1 MDEGAR
7 APLNDRCGEGQF
19 AGLVTKD
26 LQGANRMCRP
36 FGQSGGRIVMSA
48 PLHVHNDNEQRG
60 SDMPSMFPQAV
71 SPPTARM
78 YAPPWARDAAT
89 DAADAAIGASEK
101 LRSALPPAPLLQE
114 PERRRRG
121 AAAFEGDVALRE
133 LRARPALDPD
143 TVPEPPVVGS
153 RKSSYSLLGRLVGA
167 GALAGL
173 AALFMVGTAPG
184 SLRGGAS
191 TGEDGAQPFWSRLFG
206 ASVVR
211 EALTPPKPLA
221 ERRTEPVA
229 DRPVPMMERFAAA
242 APVAEPPAM
251 AAQPPQAQV
260 QTQAVEP
267 PAQPAPAAQPPAP
280 APAFSPPV
288 RTLDRDEIA
297 ALYRR
302 GEQLIQQGDIAAAR
316 LMFGRAAE
324 VGDARSALAL
334 GASYDPDVLR
344 KLGVLGVAAD
354 PVLAREWYSKA
365 SSYGSREAA
374 QRIEL
379 LALGR

>member
-1 MDEGAR
+1 
-7 APLNDRCGEGQF
+7 
-19 AGLVTKD
+19 
-26 LQGANRMCRP
+26 
-36 FGQSGGRIVMSA
+36 MSA

-191 TGEDGAQPFWSRLFG
+191 TAEDGTQPFWSRLFG
-206 ASVVR
+206 ASMVR
-211 EALTPPKPLA
+211 EALTPPKVVA

-260 QTQAVEP
+260 QTQVQTQAVEP
-267 PAQPAPAAQPPAP
+267 PAEPAPAAQPAP
-280 APAFSPPV
+280 VAPAFSPPV

-316 LMFGRAAE
+316 LMFARAAE

-365 SSYGSREAA
+365 SSFGSREAA

>member
-1 MDEGAR
+1 
-7 APLNDRCGEGQF
+7 
-19 AGLVTKD
+19 
-26 LQGANRMCRP
+26 
-36 FGQSGGRIVMSA
+36 MSA

-60 SDMPSMFPQAV
+60 SDTPSMFPQAV

-133 LRARPALDPD
+133 LRARPSLDPD

-191 TGEDGAQPFWSRLFG
+191 SAEDGAQPFWSRLFG

-211 EALTPPKPLA
+211 EALTPPKVIA

-242 APVAEPPAM
+242 TPVAEPPAM
-251 AAQPPQAQV
+251 ATQQPQV
-260 QTQAVEP
+260 QAVEP
-267 PAQPAPAAQPPAP
+267 PAQPAPPAAAAP
-280 APAFSPPV
+280 PAFSPPV

-316 LMFGRAAE
+316 LMFARAAE

-354 PVLAREWYSKA
+354 AALAREWYSKA
-365 SSYGSREAA
+365 SSFGSREAA

>member
-1 MDEGAR
+1 
-7 APLNDRCGEGQF
+7 
-19 AGLVTKD
+19 
-26 LQGANRMCRP
+26 
-36 FGQSGGRIVMSA
+36 MSA

-60 SDMPSMFPQAV
+60 SDAPSMFPQAV

-133 LRARPALDPD
+133 LRARPSLDPD

-184 SLRGGAS
+184 SLRGGAN
-191 TGEDGAQPFWSRLFG
+191 TAEDGAQPFWSRLFG

-211 EALTPPKPLA
+211 EALTPPKAIA

-242 APVAEPPAM
+242 TPVAEPPAM
-251 AAQPPQAQV
+251 AAQPPQV
-260 QTQAVEP
+260 QAVEP
-267 PAQPAPAAQPPAP
+267 PAQPAPAP

-316 LMFGRAAE
+316 LMFARAAE

-354 PVLAREWYSKA
+354 PALAREWYSKA
-365 SSYGSREAA
+365 SSFGSREAA

>member
-1 MDEGAR
+1 
-7 APLNDRCGEGQF
+7 
-19 AGLVTKD
+19 
-26 LQGANRMCRP
+26 
-36 FGQSGGRIVMSA
+36 MSA

-60 SDMPSMFPQAV
+60 SDTPSMFPQAV

-133 LRARPALDPD
+133 LRARPLLDPD

-167 GALAGL
+167 GVLAGL

-184 SLRGGAS
+184 SLRGGAG
-191 TGEDGAQPFWSRLFG
+191 TAEDGTQPFWSRLFG

-211 EALTPPKPLA
+211 EALTPPKAIA
-221 ERRTEPVA
+221 ERRTEPVT

-242 APVAEPPAM
+242 TPVAEPPAV
-251 AAQPPQAQV
+251 AAQQPQAQV
-260 QTQAVEP
+260 QAQAQAVEP
-267 PAQPAPAAQPPAP
+267 PAQPAPAAPPV
-280 APAFSPPV
+280 FSPPV

-316 LMFGRAAE
+316 LMFARAAE

-354 PVLAREWYSKA
+354 PALAREWYSKA
-365 SSYGSREAA
+365 SSFGSREAA